1 MLFWLTVKEK
11 MSGIDVDTFPLFA
24 VVHNV
29 EKRNT
34 CYLLSYNRHQ
44 RFLYSVF
51 FGGSPSP
58 AFRRYF
64 FFPFFFHC
72 RNIRMYHN
80 KFNNVFLL
88 LFILIARA
96 SLNGPM
102 TLNKPKIALPISGI
116 TLNISR
122 DSGRSFQ
129 TNLFSPAE

>member
-1 MLFWLTVKEK
+1 

-44 RFLYSVF
+44 RFLYSVV
-51 FGGSPSP
+51 
-58 AFRRYF
+58 F
-64 FFPFFFHC
+64 FFLEVPRLLRFHDIFSSFFHC
-72 RNIRMYHN
+72 RNIRMYLYHN

-88 LFILIARA
+88 LFILITRA

-102 TLNKPKIALPISGI
+102 TITLKKPKFALAISGI
-116 TLNISR
+116 SLNISR
-122 DSGRSFQ
+122 DSLWSFQ
-129 TNLFSPAE
+129 TNLFSPAEK